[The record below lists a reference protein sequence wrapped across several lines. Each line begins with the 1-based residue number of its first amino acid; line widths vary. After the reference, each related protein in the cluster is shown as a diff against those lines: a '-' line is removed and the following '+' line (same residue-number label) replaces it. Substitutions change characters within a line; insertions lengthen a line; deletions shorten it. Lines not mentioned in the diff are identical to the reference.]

1 MKIIEVIT
9 DRGDSLFGCL
19 YGEQFKD
26 TCVIIT
32 NGMGGNIFE
41 NKFLRVL
48 GEELERNKISY
59 ICAHNSGAF
68 QSISFPSLNNNIS
81 GLCYE
86 TFDNCYQDLDAYVK
100 YAKKMGYKNI
110 ILGGH
115 SYGCNKVI
123 YYLHKTNSKD
133 ISKYILLAPC
143 DMKVYSEEELKSIKE
158 YLPIANKLKEE
169 NNLDKIIPIQYAGS
183 NFYTARAFFD
193 LIDNPNH
200 DNLPIYT
207 DSKGWKQLKTIN
219 AKGLYIMGKNDMYAN
234 KDTFKHLNTIN
245 NNSKYKNNEIKVVEG
260 TGHTYK
266 NKEKEL
272 SQLIIDFI
280 ESNKQ
285 L

>member
-48 GEELERNKISY
+48 GQELEKNEIAY
-59 ICAHNSGAF
+59 ICAHNSGSF
-68 QSISFPSLNNNIS
+68 QSIYFPSLNNSIN

-86 TFDNCYQDLDAYVK
+86 IFDNCYQDLDAYVK

-115 SYGCNKVI
+115 SYGCNKVV
-123 YYLHKTNSKD
+123 YYLYKTSCKD

-143 DMKVYSEEELKSIKE
+143 DMQVYSEEELTSIKE
-158 YLPIANKLKEE
+158 YLPIANKLKED
-169 NNLDKIIPIQYAGS
+169 NKLDELIKIPFAGY

-200 DNLPIYT
+200 DNLPIYS
-207 DSKGWKQLKTIN
+207 DSKGWEQLKTIK
-219 AKGLYIMGKNDMYAN
+219 AKGLYIMGENDMFSN
-234 KDTFKHLNTIN
+234 KNALKHLNTIN
-245 NNSKYKNNEIKVVEG
+245 NNSKYKNNEIKVIEG

-266 NKEKEL
+266 NKENEL
-272 SQLIIDFI
+272 AKLIIEFV
-280 ESNKQ
+280 K
-285 L
+285 